1 MNWIILIIG
10 GLFETAFATCLGKA
24 QETTGKES
32 YFWWGGFVIS
42 LFLSMFLLYKAIS
55 VGTNPIPIGTAYAVW
70 TGIGAVGAV
79 LMGIFVFNE
88 PATFWRMF
96 FVMTL
101 IASVVGLKLVR
112 S

>member
-24 QETTGKES
+24 QETTRKES

-96 FVMTL
+96 FVMAL
-101 IASVVGLKLVR
+101 IASVVGLKLV
-112 S
+112 SS

>member
-96 FVMTL
+96 FVMAL
-101 IASVVGLKLVR
+101 IASVVGLKLV
-112 S
+112 SS

>member
-1 MNWIILIIG
+1 MNWFILIIG
-10 GLFETAFATCLGKA
+10 GIFETAFATCLGKA

-101 IASVVGLKLVR
+101 IASVVGLKLV
-112 S
+112 SS

>member
-1 MNWIILIIG
+1 
-10 GLFETAFATCLGKA
+10 
-24 QETTGKES
+24 
-32 YFWWGGFVIS
+32 
-42 LFLSMFLLYKAIS
+42 MFLLYKAIS

-101 IASVVGLKLVR
+101 IASVVGLKLV
-112 S
+112 SS

>member
-96 FVMTL
+96 FVMAL
-101 IASVVGLKLVR
+101 IASVVGLKLVC